1 MPSAVLFGIS
11 VAFGLAVWGIVARQY
26 IWPALSERPSPENLK
41 PILLLHA
48 FRFLGLAF
56 VVPGVVS
63 PELPAAFAQ
72 PVAYGD
78 FITAVLALL
87 AVATLGTGTGSV
99 VTWVFNTFG
108 TADLLFAFYLGSRI
122 SLPNNPGLLGA
133 GYFILAA
140 YVPLLLV
147 THGLAFRILL
157 RTKVVAPSRSQT
169 KCRMMARWTVR
180 SRPRQTPQPP
190 VPRGNQ
196 ARGPRGLPELFAKIG
211 QTCPNVARV
220 SQ

>member
-1 MPSAVLFGIS
+1 LEAVIREESRQKGSIMPSAVLFGIS
-11 VAFGLAVWGIVARQY
+11 GAFGLAVWGVVARQY
-26 IWPALSERPSPENLK
+26 IWPAISERPSPENLK

-56 VVPGVVS
+56 VMSGVVS
-63 PELPAAFAQ
+63 PELPATFAQ

-87 AVATLGTGTGSV
+87 AVATLGTGTGTV

-157 RTKVVAPSRSQT
+157 RREVVVLSRS
-169 KCRMMARWTVR
+169 KLSA
-180 SRPRQTPQPP
+180 
-190 VPRGNQ
+190 
-196 ARGPRGLPELFAKIG
+196 A
-211 QTCPNVARV
+211 
-220 SQ
+220 

>member
-1 MPSAVLFGIS
+1 MPSPVLFGIS
-11 VAFGLAVWGIVARQY
+11 VTFGLAVWGVVAWQY
-26 IWPALSERPSPENLK
+26 IWPALSEHPSPENLK

-87 AVATLGTGTGSV
+87 AVATLGTRTGNV
-99 VTWVFNTFG
+99 VIWVFNTFG

-122 SLPNNPGLLGA
+122 ALPDNPGLLGA
-133 GYFILAA
+133 GYFILTA
-140 YVPLLLV
+140 YVPLLLI

-157 RTKVVAPSRSQT
+157 RAKGFSPSPSKVRTASDT
-169 KCRMMARWTVR
+169 
-180 SRPRQTPQPP
+180 
-190 VPRGNQ
+190 
-196 ARGPRGLPELFAKIG
+196 
-211 QTCPNVARV
+211 
-220 SQ
+220 